1 MSPRGSGSAAQFER
15 FTHLLLLPPGS
26 LVPPLCSYSVLIV
39 GALLLIAMLFW
50 YIHGKKNFR
59 GPESLIEA
67 LRHQEGLNP
76 SVGLGTGTTS
86 YAHDMSAEEKGSW
99 QTAEHSAVRQ

>member
-1 MSPRGSGSAAQFER
+1 LSFLAALF
-15 FTHLLLLPPGS
+15 
-26 LVPPLCSYSVLIV
+26 SYSVLIV

-67 LRHQEGLNP
+67 LRHQEGLTQ
-76 SVGLGTGTTS
+76 SVGVATGTTS
-86 YAHDMSAEEKGSW
+86 YGHDMSAEEKGSY
-99 QTAEHSAVRQ
+99 QTAEQGAVRQ